1 MNCQTLVTGSTVT
14 LNADKTK
21 LTLFHTARQ
30 RDNVPLVLL
39 TLKVNNALI
48 KQVGHIKFLG
58 VVFGKNLI
66 WKNHIVQ
73 NKKSKSLGILH
84 RVILFYLFIYLESEI
99 LKKCLF
105 FLYKQLYRLW

>member
-21 LTLFHTARQ
+21 FTLFHTARQ

-73 NKKSKSLGILH
+73 NKISKTLGTLH
-84 RVILFYLFIYLESEI
+84 RVILFYLFIYFEPEI
-99 LKKCLF
+99 
-105 FLYKQLYRLW
+105 